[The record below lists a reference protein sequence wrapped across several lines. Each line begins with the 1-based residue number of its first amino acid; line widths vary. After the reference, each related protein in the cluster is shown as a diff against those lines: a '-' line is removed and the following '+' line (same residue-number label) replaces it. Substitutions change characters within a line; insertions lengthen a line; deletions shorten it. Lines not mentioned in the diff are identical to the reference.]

1 MIFQIEL
8 AERIIEIHSMY
19 MDVYDMC
26 YPYIINRRFHDHPD
40 IVIET
45 TLPDLE
51 YEKEL
56 VRVTEQK
63 TNNESIVY
71 SPGILET
78 ASVNRKLSTALL
90 SYDTFLMH
98 GSVVSTDGQGF
109 MITAASGVGKTT
121 RTDLWIKNIPGSI
134 VVNGDKP
141 FIRIAEEAVYVY
153 GTPWCGKEGWNNN
166 VRVPL
171 HSVFIL
177 ERADDEAD
185 SVKRLSFGEAF
196 MAFYQQVYRPQN
208 SGDMIKTLHLLKA
221 MEGKVKFYR
230 FRSKPTAESVQLAY
244 DTACSDGKY

>member
-26 YPYIINRRFHDHPD
+26 YPYIINRRFHDQPD

-45 TLPDLE
+45 ILPDLE

-56 VRVTEQK
+56 VRITEQK

-98 GSVVSTDGQGF
+98 GSVVSTDGQG
-109 MITAASGVGKTT
+109 
-121 RTDLWIKNIPGSI
+121 
-134 VVNGDKP
+134 NGDKP
-141 FIRIAEEAVYVY
+141 FIRIAEKAVYVY

-221 MEGKVKFYR
+221 MEGKVNFYR
-230 FRSKPTAESVQLAY
+230 FRSKPTAESIQLAY
-244 DTACSDGKY
+244 DTACSDGNN